1 MAATSAFGQISFDEN
16 GNGMGPAG
24 PLPHAVAV
32 DPISGIAT
40 LVYTLPF
47 PVTSGDLL
55 LFEQQ
60 AATQQSDIVRFEQN
74 QAFFFSDRE
83 AGETP
88 DLADVAQLPA
98 AQANAISLTEN
109 GPEGNNGVVY
119 TPSTST
125 PGFPTTGVNVTYN
138 IVSDVVPEPSS
149 IALIVLGAVPMLIA
163 RRRLCV
169 R

>member
-1 MAATSAFGQISFDEN
+1 M
-16 GNGMGPAG
+16 
-24 PLPHAVAV
+24 
-32 DPISGIAT
+32 AT
-40 LVYTLPF
+40 LVYTLPSA
-47 PVTSGDLL
+47 VTPGDLL

-60 AATQQSDIVRFEQN
+60 VTTQQSDIVRFEGN

-88 DLADVAQLPA
+88 DLADVTQLPA
-98 AQANAISLTEN
+98 AQANAIPLTEN

-138 IVSDVVPEPSS
+138 IMSDVVPEPSA
-149 IALIVLGAVPMLIA
+149 ALLAGMGGALLLFV
-163 RRRLCV
+163 RRR